1 MTRPLIIAHR
11 ALLAGAPEGAASSLG
26 RLAEAGADLAEMDIR
41 LSLDRRPFVLHDA
54 FLGRT
59 TYGRGW
65 VRLWPAFALR
75 RIALRGGAGHERLS
89 PLPTILAMKPAN
101 LEPALH
107 LKDRGALRQVLRLV
121 ERHGDP
127 AHTWLWLERPV
138 DVVVAMRRLP
148 QLRCTLLRPAGWT
161 PTARVDYFR
170 DAERAGARAVSVPW
184 GVLTPELA
192 GHAHLHGLLVF
203 SRQESTASLAQ
214 VVDAGID
221 GIVTDDPIGVLEE
234 LARLQGS

>member
-1 MTRPLIIAHR
+1 MARPLIIAHR
-11 ALLAGAPEGAASSLG
+11 VLLAGAPEGAASSLR

-41 LSLDRRPFVLHDA
+41 LSLDRRPFILHDA

-59 TYGRGW
+59 THGRGW

-75 RIALRGGAGHERLS
+75 RIALRGSAERERMTPLS
-89 PLPTILAMKPAN
+89 TILATMPQG
-101 LEPALH
+101 LQPALH
-107 LKDRGALRQVLRLV
+107 LKDRGAMRQVLRLI

-127 AHTWLWLERPV
+127 ARTWLWLERPE
-138 DVVVAMRRLP
+138 DAVAVLRRMP

-170 DAERAGARAVSVPW
+170 DAERVGARAVSVPW
-184 GVLTPELA
+184 GVLTTELA
-192 GHAHLHGLLVF
+192 EHAHAHGLLVF
-203 SRQESTASLAQ
+203 SRQESTASVAQ

-221 GIVTDDPIGVLEE
+221 GIITDDPIGVAEE
-234 LARLQGS
+234 LARLGGA

>member
-1 MTRPLIIAHR
+1 MERPLIIAHR
-11 ALLAGAPEGAASSLG
+11 ALLAGAPEGAASSLR
-26 RLAEAGADLAEMDIR
+26 RLVEAGADLAEMDIR
-41 LSLDRRPFVLHDA
+41 LSLDRRPFVIHDA

-75 RIALRGGAGHERLS
+75 RIALRGSLERERLT
-89 PLPTILAMKPAN
+89 PLSAILATMPPD
-101 LEPALH
+101 LQPALH
-107 LKDRGALRQVLRLV
+107 LKDRGALRQVLRLI

-127 AHTWLWLERPV
+127 ASTWLWMERPE
-138 DVVVAMRRLP
+138 DIAAAMRRLP
-148 QLRCTLLRPAGWT
+148 ELRCTLLRPAGWT

-192 GHAHLHGLLVF
+192 AHAHAHGLLVF
-203 SRQESTASLAQ
+203 SRQESTASIAQ
-214 VVDAGID
+214 VIDAGID
-221 GIVTDDPIGVLEE
+221 GIITDDPVGVAEE
-234 LARLQGS
+234 LGRLEGS